1 MKKYL
6 NVMLVAMLAVTLA
19 GGIVLQPV
27 SASAVQG
34 YPSGSIR
41 MVVPF
46 VAGGA
51 TDLLARI
58 VAPEMSS
65 RLGGASVFVENMGGG
80 GGAIGV
86 NAMVAA
92 RPDGHTLL
100 MTSSGPVIFTPHHS
114 DVGYTNKEFAP
125 VAVIALIPNIL
136 NVHVNSGITDLAG
149 FLELARSNKAAGIP
163 TLVAGSSFGISQ
175 HITMERF
182 GMMLD
187 EPGLF
192 TVLTYDGGAESRA
205 ALMGEQVHAAM
216 SVTSEVVPNIQ
227 QGEFIPIAI
236 ATRERF
242 PMLPDVPTFREQGWD
257 IISEVWYGAAAPA
270 GTPQEIV
277 VLLSDILE
285 EIMQIPEIIEQ
296 CERIGLPVVFIPHD
310 ELYRQWMG
318 DFEITAEIIRAIRER
333 DEATP

>member
-1 MKKYL
+1 
-6 NVMLVAMLAVTLA
+6 MLAAAITTPQA
-19 GGIVLQPV
+19 
-27 SASAVQG
+27 SASAVEG
-34 YPSGSIR
+34 YPSGPVR
-41 MVVPF
+41 MIVPF

-58 VAPEMSS
+58 VAPELSS

-86 NAMVAA
+86 NAMIAA
-92 RPDGHTLL
+92 RPDGHTIL

-114 DVGYTNKEFAP
+114 DVGYTNQEFAP
-125 VAVIALIPNIL
+125 VAVIAVIPNIL
-136 NVHVNSGITDLAG
+136 NVHADSGITDLNG

-163 TLVAGSSFGISQ
+163 TLVAGSGFGISQ

-182 GMMLD
+182 AMMLD

-205 ALMGEQVHAAM
+205 ALMGQQVHAAM

-227 QGEFIPIAI
+227 QGEFVPIAI
-236 ATRERF
+236 ATNERF

-257 IISEVWYGAAAPA
+257 VISEVWYGVAAPA
-270 GTPQEIV
+270 GTPQDIV
-277 VLLSDILE
+277 VHLSNLFQ
-285 EIMQIPEIIEQ
+285 EIMEIPEIIEQ

-310 ELYRQWMG
+310 ELYRQWMS
-318 DFEITAEIIRAIRER
+318 DFEITGEIIQAIRER
-333 DEATP
+333 DEAGQ